1 MPNKTNEN
9 SVNEK
14 KNLKTMNQPEDTLVM
29 QKIITDLDVELFKH
43 KEKVV
48 QTYQLTRE
56 IDDFI
61 CEHYASIV
69 ATMLQRGTDETWFK
83 KNLSVLEGIN
93 LNQLVEDYIAN
104 STECIQ
110 KFIANFMKE
119 HVTIVKEIFLTA
131 LAIEKLQEEWKDSES
146 HQHILKVYRILN
158 FVFKNKKSVTFVRQ
172 NGEKITVS
180 KNLRI
185 SDKEISVGSAGEHI
199 AVADIKGYKLPS
211 GSYLIF

>member
-1 MPNKTNEN
+1 MPNRTNEN
-9 SVNEK
+9 TVNEK
-14 KNLKTMNQPEDTLVM
+14 KNSKTMTQPENTMVM
-29 QKIITDLDVELFKH
+29 QKIIVNLDVELFKH
-43 KEKVV
+43 KENVI

-61 CEHYASIV
+61 CEHYTFIV

-83 KNLSVLEGIN
+83 KNLSVLEGVN

-104 STECIQ
+104 PTECIQ
-110 KFIANFMKE
+110 KFIANFMRE
-119 HVTIVKEIFLTA
+119 HVTFVKEIFLTA

-158 FVFKNKKSVTFVRQ
+158 SVLKNKKFVTFVGQ
-172 NGEKITVS
+172 NGKKITVS

-185 SDKEISVGSAGEHI
+185 SDKEISVGSAAKHI

-211 GSYLIF
+211 GIYLLF

>member
-9 SVNEK
+9 TVNEK
-14 KNLKTMNQPEDTLVM
+14 KNLKTMTQLEDTLVM

-69 ATMLQRGTDETWFK
+69 ATMLQSGTDETWFK

-104 STECIQ
+104 PTECIQ
-110 KFIANFMKE
+110 KFIANFRKE
-119 HVTIVKEIFLTA
+119 QVTFVKEIFLTV

-146 HQHILKVYRILN
+146 HQHILTVFRILN
-158 FVFKNKKSVTFVRQ
+158 SELKHEQFVTFVKRD
-172 NGEKITVS
+172 GKKVTVP

-185 SDKEISVGSAGEHI
+185 SDKEISIGSAAEHI